1 MGQTF
6 VDVHLSVIPQRRFG
20 HVRLCQ
26 RSLETY
32 ERFTHQLQTVNY
44 RCRKRE
50 IVAEKSSSRCLSAR
64 RLQLYQRQNL
74 IANTIVCSI
83 RCPQKWLFR
92 ARAMATAFSIFFST
106 GLVGDKSCRI
116 EIQMLHRDGDKFRL
130 YIAFLMITASSPYNK
145 NNDYD
150 HFRDIWSLWLL
161 ILRNQTTV
169 RNQINT

>member
-1 MGQTF
+1 MSEYFKDRPTAMGQTF
-6 VDVHLSVIPQRRFG
+6 VDVHLSVIPQRRSG

-26 RSLETY
+26 RSLETS

-92 ARAMATAFSIFFST
+92 AQAMATAFSFFFLQVS
-106 GLVGDKSCRI
+106 LVIRAVELRYRCCI
-116 EIQMLHRDGDKFRL
+116 EMVTNFV
-130 YIAFLMITASSPYNK
+130 YI
-145 NNDYD
+145 
-150 HFRDIWSLWLL
+150 LL
-161 ILRNQTTV
+161 S
-169 RNQINT
+169 